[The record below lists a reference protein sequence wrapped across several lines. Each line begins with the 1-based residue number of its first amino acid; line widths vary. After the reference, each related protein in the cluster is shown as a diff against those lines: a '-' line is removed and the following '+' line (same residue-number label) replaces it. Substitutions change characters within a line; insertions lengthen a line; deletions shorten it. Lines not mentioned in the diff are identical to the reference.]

1 MANPFT
7 YLELHST
14 DATRAKSFY
23 AELFGWKTK
32 DTPVPGHGT
41 YTEIDPQEGAWLAYI
56 RVSKIDETV
65 ARPEAG
71 RDRDHAA
78 HRHQGRVV
86 RRPAGSGGCAD
97 RRLPEGGMT
106 QP

>member
-7 YLELHST
+7 YLSC
-14 DATRAKSFY
+14 TRPTRRARRAFTPSSSD
-23 AELFGWKTK
+23 GKTQ
-32 DTPVPGHGT
+32 DTPVPGLGT